1 MLLAKFV
8 SITFWLNEYKTII

>member
-8 SITFWLNEYKTII
+8 KNKMHVKN